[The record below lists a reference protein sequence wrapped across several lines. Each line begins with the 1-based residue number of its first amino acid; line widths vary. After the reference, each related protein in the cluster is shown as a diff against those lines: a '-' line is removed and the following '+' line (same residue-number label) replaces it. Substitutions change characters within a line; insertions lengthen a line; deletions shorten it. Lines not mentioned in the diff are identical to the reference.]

1 MDERYGFHT
10 RMRVNVHFTVQD
22 FAVRTDIGKRCVII
36 DRCQRAD
43 AQVVQRVGQLAE
55 IDRVGG
61 TVAPADVGNLVV
73 DHIQTTFGRNHAG
86 KFRGIRRVD
95 ADGAFVL
102 IQDDVFACFKRDGRA
117 AGDFFQ
123 RMVVCLSVGTAGGRR
138 NQFE

>member
-1 MDERYGFHT
+1 MDERYGFHS
-10 RMRVNVHFTVQD
+10 MRVNVHFTVQD
-22 FAVRTDIGKRCVII
+22 FAVRTNIGKRCVVI

-43 AQVVQRVGQLAE
+43 AQVVQRIGQLAE

-102 IQDDVFACFKRDGRA
+102 VQDDVFACFKRDG
-117 AGDFFQ
+117 
-123 RMVVCLSVGTAGGRR
+123 
-138 NQFE
+138 